1 MTNKVSASPTI
12 FNELNKWNQKFDIW
26 SFFSDFFFLFGVLF
40 LGWNPVLLIL
50 WLMIDTAVMLFFVT
64 ILFHQER
71 KDWMETIF
79 FIFMSPIFLGILAA
93 LYIGLQ
99 DFIIDLNMEKIVNA
113 DPTQLF
119 NSILLPIILSFSAL
133 NHYSEYKEDRN
144 RMLNGTY
151 KSSFIKH
158 FFLRYVI
165 LIILITVMVF
175 FFVYF
180 QIGILLLLLVAKA
193 VLRIFNKKMRTVL

>member
-1 MTNKVSASPTI
+1 
-12 FNELNKWNQKFDIW
+12 
-26 SFFSDFFFLFGVLF
+26 
-40 LGWNPVLLIL
+40 
-50 WLMIDTAVMLFFVT
+50 MIDTAVMLFFVT

-119 NSILLPIILSFSAL
+119 NSILLPIILS
-133 NHYSEYKEDRN
+133 
-144 RMLNGTY
+144 
-151 KSSFIKH
+151 
-158 FFLRYVI
+158 
-165 LIILITVMVF
+165 
-175 FFVYF
+175 
-180 QIGILLLLLVAKA
+180 
-193 VLRIFNKKMRTVL
+193 